1 MYVYRIS
8 AKVAHAL
15 AKLAAK
21 DTTRSAHYVGFIGG
35 KLPYLVATDGHRGA
49 VVFLDGYKAEQ
60 ARQDAVLAAPDK
72 TLAEVE
78 RLRALH
84 QEHAK
89 ERKAWAFPRHERFL
103 DNLKKS
109 ASVVGWT
116 RDAWEGLAK
125 AAGAKGSLLVGPDKI
140 EAQNGKGVAVGS
152 VASEECP
159 AFPPFGL
166 AAHSLCPWWSE
177 QKSETLP
184 CGVNPAYLADL
195 ADLGAASGKPLRL
208 YPSASALAAHDD
220 VGLLAVIMGL
230 RDP

>member
-1 MYVYRIS
+1 MYRIS
-8 AKVAHAL
+8 AKVAVAIG
-15 AKLAAK
+15 KFAAK
-21 DTTRSAHYVGFIGG
+21 ETTSSTQYVGFIGG
-35 KLPYLVATDGHRGA
+35 KLPHLVATDGHRGV

-60 ARQDAVLAAPDK
+60 ARQDAVLAAPNK
-72 TLAEVE
+72 TTAEVLE
-78 RLRALH
+78 LRKLYE
-84 QEHAK
+84 EHAK
-89 ERKAWAFPRHERFL
+89 ERKAWAFPAHERFR
-103 DNLKKS
+103 DTLKKS

-125 AAGAKGSLLVGPDKI
+125 AAGAKGSLLAGPDKI

-152 VASEECP
+152 IASEECP
-159 AFPPFGL
+159 AFPVFGL

-177 QKSETLP
+177 QKSETPP

-208 YPSASALAAHDD
+208 YPSGSALAAHDD